1 MNLPLAINLET
12 IVVQAKNLASSE
24 LDGETVLMGPTWAA
38 YYGLDST
45 AQSIWNLIARP
56 CRVSVVCE
64 QLIARYAV
72 ERQTCEEQVCAFLS
86 ELHREGLVA
95 ILPSETDGG

>member
-1 MNLPLAINLET
+1 MNKPQTINLES
-12 IVVQAKNLASSE
+12 IVVQAENLASSE

-45 AQSIWNLIARP
+45 ARSIWDLIARP
-56 CRVSVVCE
+56 RRVSEVCE

-72 ERQTCEEQVCAFLS
+72 ERQTCEQQVCAFLS
-86 ELHREGLVA
+86 ELHKEGLVS
-95 ILPSETDGG
+95 ILPETGKG